1 MVYILCI
8 LSVSTFGAKC
18 FHLAE
23 ETLSGNNSCIQYSV
37 KGSFG
42 EKEINPWQQT
52 EEDEVEDIPFQCKH
66 GKDIQLFEKKN
77 VKKII
82 IHHSNIYT
90 DKGKDPQQM

>member
-1 MVYILCI
+1 MF
-8 LSVSTFGAKC
+8 TK
-18 FHLAE
+18 

-82 IHHSNIYT
+82 LHHSNINT